1 MKHFASEAK
10 PSRRLFR
17 GAASLAFAWRSL
29 VRQPARAT
37 LGVLG
42 VAAVGALL
50 FDMLMLSD
58 GLIVSMRDLLERT
71 GFDIRVTASGDI
83 RRVGDRMHDTD
94 ATLAAIR
101 RLPQVRTVLAIRFV
115 EAAADGA
122 AGPVA
127 VTIQGVQGDVRPWTL
142 LSGRDPAG
150 DREVVVSQALTSA
163 LGVEPGRELVVRA
176 RCESPNQ
183 VLPPARL
190 RVVGVAEFPFELVGD
205 PTVGAAMQTLDGACA
220 SRSDESDII
229 LAAALDE
236 VEVTAAAIKA
246 AQPRLS
252 VATNEQVLGRLQR
265 NGFTYFRQISTVL
278 TAVTLAFALLLITVL
293 LTVSINQRLGEI
305 AALRALGFSRR
316 RVVADVLCES
326 LLIVG
331 LGGLISLP
339 LGAVLARGLD
349 GILKTMPGIPGEM
362 HFFVLEPATLGLH
375 ATLLAATA
383 LAAALYP
390 MQIVARLPI
399 AATLRNEVLS

>member
-1 MKHFASEAK
+1 MKAL
-10 PSRRLFR
+10 R
-17 GAASLAFAWRSL
+17 FAWRSL

-37 LGVLG
+37 LGVMG

-58 GLIVSMRDLLERT
+58 GLIVSMRDLLDRT
-71 GFDIRVTASGDI
+71 GFDIRVTASGDL
-83 RRVGDRMHDTD
+83 RRVGDRMHDTQ

-101 RLPQVRTVLAIRFV
+101 RLPQVGSALAIRFV
-115 EAAADGA
+115 EAEADG
-122 AGPVA
+122 VA
-127 VTIQGVQGDVRPWTL
+127 LTLEGVQGDTRPWTV

-150 DREVVVSQALTSA
+150 DGEVVVSQALATSMRVTA
-163 LGVEPGRELVVRA
+163 GSELLVRA
-176 RCESPNQ
+176 RCDSPDQ
-183 VLPPARL
+183 ALPPARL

-205 PTVGAAMQTLDGACA
+205 PTAGGAMEVLDAACA
-220 SRSDESDII
+220 SRTDESDII
-229 LAAALDE
+229 LASAVDE
-236 VEVTAAAIKA
+236 VDATAAAIRA
-246 AQPRLS
+246 AQPRVN
-252 VATNEQVLGRLQR
+252 VATNEQVIGRLQR
-265 NGFTYFRQISTVL
+265 NGFTYFRQISSVL

-293 LTVSINQRLGEI
+293 LTVSVNQRLGEI

-349 GILKTMPGIPGEM
+349 DILKTMPGIPGQM
-362 HFFVLEPATLGLH
+362 YFFVLEPATLGLH
-375 ATLLAATA
+375 ATLLTVTA
-383 LAAALYP
+383 VAAALYP
-390 MQIVARLPI
+390 MQVVARLPI

>member
-1 MKHFASEAK
+1 MKAL
-10 PSRRLFR
+10 LF
-17 GAASLAFAWRSL
+17 SWRSL

-71 GFDIRVTASGDI
+71 GFDIRITASGDL
-83 RRVGDRMHDTD
+83 RRAGDRLHDTD

-101 RLPQVRTVLAIRFV
+101 RLPQVGTVLAIRFV
-115 EAAADGA
+115 EAEADAPSG
-122 AGPVA
+122 GETVA
-127 VTIQGVQGDVRPWTL
+127 VTLEGVQGDARPWTVL
-142 LSGRDPAG
+142 AGRDPSG
-150 DREVVVSQALTSA
+150 DREVVVSQPLASTLRLA
-163 LGVEPGRELVVRA
+163 PGSELVVRA
-176 RCESPNQ
+176 RCASRDE

-205 PTVGAAMQTLDGACA
+205 PTAGGAMEVLDAACA
-220 SRSDESDII
+220 HRADEADII
-229 LAAALDE
+229 LASALDE
-236 VEVTAAAIKA
+236 VDATAAALRA
-246 AQPRLS
+246 AQPRLN

-265 NGFTYFRQISTVL
+265 NGFTYFRQISAVL
-278 TAVTLAFALLLITVL
+278 TAVTLGFALLLITVL
-293 LTVSINQRLGEI
+293 LTVSVNQRLGEI
-305 AALRALGFSRR
+305 AALRALGFSRG

-326 LLIVG
+326 VLIVG

-339 LGAVLARGLD
+339 LGALLARGLD
-349 GILKTMPGIPGEM
+349 GILKAMPGIPGEM
-362 HFFVLEPATLGLH
+362 YFFVLEPATLALH
-375 ATLLAATA
+375 ATLLIVTA
-383 LAAALYP
+383 VVAALYP